1 VLEFVLGLKML
12 VDIVEGDSY
21 SEAAS
26 HRIND
31 CVDAYLPKLL
41 EIGTVRQYRTLFYGE
56 KTMVQESLRVVAD
69 FATIKIEVV
78 GGAKFIEVTVAIP
91 EILERVLEIFGEA
104 KLEMQRVDD
113 DPIRYRG
120 SIPKPDESEMTVML
134 DTLDRAAS
142 SALSLIG
149 SVKGDTLQRL
159 RAAMDR
165 EYIEPIDAKA
175 ASAAITKV
183 HLQAAEVIK
192 VLRLKKR
199 MELLGKRFQFSSEE
213 EEDIAG
219 LLDDPKYQT
228 VAVSES
234 L

>member
-1 VLEFVLGLKML
+1 
-12 VDIVEGDSY
+12 
-21 SEAAS
+21 
-26 HRIND
+26 
-31 CVDAYLPKLL
+31 
-41 EIGTVRQYRTLFYGE
+41 
-56 KTMVQESLRVVAD
+56 
-69 FATIKIEVV
+69 
-78 GGAKFIEVTVAIP
+78 
-91 EILERVLEIFGEA
+91 
-104 KLEMQRVDD
+104 
-113 DPIRYRG
+113 
-120 SIPKPDESEMTVML
+120 
-134 DTLDRAAS
+134 
-142 SALSLIG
+142 
-149 SVKGDTLQRL
+149 
-159 RAAMDR
+159 MDR

>member
-1 VLEFVLGLKML
+1 ML
-12 VDIVEGDSY
+12 VDIVEEDSY

-31 CVDAYLPKLL
+31 CIEAYIPKLID
-41 EIGTVRQYRTLFYGE
+41 IGSIKQYKTLFYGE
-56 KTMVQESLRVVAD
+56 KTYVEETLRVVSDYAQ
-69 FATIKIEVV
+69 IKIDIV
-78 GGAKFIEVTVAIP
+78 GEARFIEITIALEGLV
-91 EILERVLEIFGEA
+91 ERVLEICAEA
-104 KLEMQRVDD
+104 NLEMQRVDD

-120 SIPKPDESEMTVML
+120 PIPKPNDSELTIML
-134 DTLDRAAS
+134 DTLERTAS
-142 SALSLIG
+142 SGLSLIG

-199 MELLGKRFQFSSEE
+199 MELLGKRFQFSNDEE
-213 EEDIAG
+213 KDLVR
-219 LLDDPKYQT
+219 LLGTPKYKEI
-228 VAVSES
+228 AVSER

>member
-1 VLEFVLGLKML
+1 ML
-12 VDIVEGDSY
+12 VDIVEEDSY

-31 CVDAYLPKLL
+31 CIEAYIPKLID
-41 EIGTVRQYRTLFYGE
+41 IGSIKQYKTLFYGE
-56 KTMVQESLRVVAD
+56 KTYVEETLRVVSDYAQ
-69 FATIKIEVV
+69 IKIDIV
-78 GGAKFIEVTVAIP
+78 GEARFIEITIALEGLV
-91 EILERVLEIFGEA
+91 ERVLEICAEA
-104 KLEMQRVDD
+104 NLEMQRVDD

-120 SIPKPDESEMTVML
+120 PIPKPNDSELTIML
-134 DTLDRAAS
+134 DTLERTAS
-142 SALSLIG
+142 SGLSLIG

-199 MELLGKRFQFSSEE
+199 MELLGKRFQFSNDEE
-213 EEDIAG
+213 KDLVPLLSSSKFKDI
-219 LLDDPKYQT
+219 
-228 VAVSES
+228 AVSER